1 MDIER
6 IGAVM
11 EKWIAYGEFADG
23 TSVERAFPYTGYNTY
38 TGECEAAQDLEA
50 WIIEVVGEKHGGCT
64 FYSVS
69 YTDGYDPEWDC
80 PEYNSREE
88 L

>member
-1 MDIER
+1 MGNGGIT
-6 IGAVM
+6 M

-23 TSVERAFPYTGYNTY
+23 TSIERAFPYTGYNTY

-50 WIIEVVGEKHGGCT
+50 
-64 FYSVS
+64 
-69 YTDGYDPEWDC
+69 
-80 PEYNSREE
+80 EE